1 MTSCDICQEYR
12 NQQEDASP
20 IPYDIPITLSTK
32 VDTDLFE
39 LKGKSYIAVADYST
53 NFFYIS
59 LIPNKRPTTVVTH
72 TKRNFSKF
80 GISKKFTTDNGP

>member
-20 IPYDIPITLSTK
+20 IPYDIPIT
-32 VDTDLFE
+32 DLFE

-59 LIPNKRPTTVVTH
+59 LVPNKRPTTVVTH